1 MVGTGR
7 AGTAGYAAIRE
18 THTSVVFFVGD
29 QVHKMK
35 KPLDLGF
42 LDNRT
47 RAARERACHREVDLN
62 RRLAPDVYLGV
73 ADVHGPDGRV
83 CEHLVE
89 MRRLP
94 DDRRLAALIQRG
106 EDVGAAVEDVAR
118 QVAALHAVSPR
129 DPAIDRCASTEFVTD
144 LWWQSLDHLERLPV
158 GVEAAAVLGRIR
170 RVAGRYLAGRSVL
183 FDERIAAGRAV
194 DGHGDMLTD
203 DIFCLD
209 DGPRIID
216 CLEFDDELRYG
227 DAALDLAFLAMD
239 LERLGA
245 VDAGRRLLRAYG
257 EVSGDAP
264 PASLVHHYIA
274 YRALVRA
281 KVTALRHDQGD
292 AASREPA
299 MRFLDQVERNL
310 ERARVR
316 LVIVGGVTATGK
328 STLSRTIGGHLGAT
342 VLRSDVIRKELVG
355 LAPTDRTGD
364 GVDAGL
370 YAPAHTDATYAEM
383 LRRATSMLEGG
394 VSVVLDATWLSESR
408 RAAAREIAAAATA
421 DVVEIECRA
430 DRSVLLRRIRSRAE
444 QGNDASDATPAV
456 LDEQLRRREEW
467 PTAVVFDTGDGTEPD
482 TAGLEREFGLG
493 PW

>member
-1 MVGTGR
+1 M
-7 AGTAGYAAIRE
+7 IRE

-29 QVHKMK
+29 RVHKMK

-73 ADVHGPDGRV
+73 ADVHGPDGHV

-89 MRRLP
+89 MCRLP
-94 DDRRLAALIQRG
+94 DDRRLAALIERG
-106 EDVGAAVEDVAR
+106 EDVGDVVEAVAR

-129 DPAIDRCASTEFVTD
+129 DPAIDRCASAEFLTD
-144 LWWQSLDHLERLPV
+144 LWRQSLDHLERLPV
-158 GVEAAAVLGRIR
+158 GVDAAGVLGRIR
-170 RVAGRYLAGRSVL
+170 GAAGRYLEGRTVL
-183 FDERIAAGRAV
+183 LGERIAAGRAV

-257 EVSGDAP
+257 EVSGDVP

-299 MRFLDQVERNL
+299 MRFLDQAERNL

-316 LVIVGGVTATGK
+316 LVLVGGVTATGK
-328 STLSRTIGGHLGAT
+328 STLSRTIGAHLGAS
-342 VLRSDVIRKELVG
+342 VLRSDVIRKELAG

-364 GVDAGL
+364 GVDTGL
-370 YAPAHTDATYAEM
+370 YAPAHTEATYAEM
-383 LRRATSMLEGG
+383 LRRAGSMLERGL
-394 VSVVLDATWLSESR
+394 SVVLDATWLSESR
-408 RAAAREIAAAATA
+408 RGAARDLAGAAAA
-421 DVVEIECRA
+421 DIVEIECRA
-430 DRSVLLRRIRSRAE
+430 ETSVLLQRIRSRSE
-444 QGNDASDATPAV
+444 NGDDASDATPAV

-467 PTAVVFDTGDGTEPD
+467 PAAVVFDTGDGTVHD
-482 TAGLEREFGLG
+482 TARLERELGLG